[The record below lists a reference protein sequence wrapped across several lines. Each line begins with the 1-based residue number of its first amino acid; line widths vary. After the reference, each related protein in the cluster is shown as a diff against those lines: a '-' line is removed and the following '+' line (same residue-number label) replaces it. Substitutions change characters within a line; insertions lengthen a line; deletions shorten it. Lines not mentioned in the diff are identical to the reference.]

1 MFPSSGL
8 YRLPGVDDRR
18 APTATSVISIN
29 EKWVPNSFNMAI
41 WNMQQAR
48 YFDYWRWFGGDMLR
62 ETRTGSTKDV
72 MLLKYPLEINPIRD
86 FSRKH
91 AAILLGEE
99 SFDSSEPLIRTR
111 VTPRPDLLSPDLDMD
126 GKDSTVEQADRRLAQ
141 IAQDTINMV
150 WSDSKGRSLQQENA
164 TISQF
169 IGGSVFQIDWNPALK
184 DRPIPIEIKNV
195 MPDFFLPV
203 YKSQNYYELLEAFV
217 VYRISSQVAHE
228 LYGYDVSNSGSGWV
242 TYCEHWTCYNYSVLI
257 DGKSITG
264 KPNEDGTFSEPKNP
278 FGFVPFVYIP
288 HLREGNF
295 FGSSMVEDLRGLTRE
310 FNARMA
316 DTGDAVRNSVHR
328 RRYATDLRANPV
340 AKQLDVNSN
349 TWATYLGPT
358 DANTKATP
366 NVWVEDPPVLPDS
379 MANWGDKLW
388 TQLLRF
394 GALSPMNYGEDEGSQ
409 RSALTLAFRMWPST
423 AHARAERV
431 FWTDGLNQI
440 AKYVLRM
447 LVVKRKFVDKFVNI
461 PDDFETRLQFSQDY
475 LPMIPRDREQMVN
488 EVVIR
493 FQSGL
498 LTPERALEMLGDTPY
513 VMEEVKKLEDW
524 MKLKV
529 QIENSVGQKVQ
540 TSGGKTA
547 DGKSQGAQTQITMPI
562 ATDGLKE

>member
-18 APTATSVISIN
+18 APTATSVLSLN
-29 EKWVPNSFNMAI
+29 NKWVPSTFNMAI
-41 WNMQQAR
+41 WNLQTSR

-62 ETRTGSTKDV
+62 ETRTGSTKEAI
-72 MLLKYPLEINPIRD
+72 LLKYPLEINPIRD

-99 SFDSSEPLIRTR
+99 SFDSSEPLVRTR
-111 VTPRPDLLSPDLDMD
+111 VTPRPDLLSPELDVD
-126 GKDSTVEQADRRLAQ
+126 GRDSSIEKKDRRLAQ
-141 IAQDTINMV
+141 IAQDAINMV

-164 TISQF
+164 TLSQYL
-169 IGGSVFQIDWNPALK
+169 GGSVFEVKWNDKLT

-203 YKSQNYYELLEAFV
+203 FQADDYWNLLEAFV
-217 VYRISSQVAHE
+217 VYRISGNVARE
-228 LYGYDVSNSGSGWV
+228 LYGITSINDTGWI
-242 TYCEHWTCYNYSVLI
+242 TYCEHWTRDEYSVWV

-264 KPNEDGTFSEPKNP
+264 KPRDDGTYAEPKNP

-295 FGSSMVEDLRGLTRE
+295 YGSSMVEDLRGLARE

-340 AKQLDVNSN
+340 PKQLDPN
-349 TWATYLGPT
+349 TWATYLGVT
-358 DANTKATP
+358 DPNSKASP
-366 NVWVEDPPVLPDS
+366 KVWAEEPPVLPDS
-379 MANWGDKLW
+379 MANWPDKVW
-388 TQLLRF
+388 TQMLRA
-394 GALSPMNYGEDEGSQ
+394 GSMSPMNYGEDEGSQ

-440 AKYVLRM
+440 ARYILKILA
-447 LVVKRKFVDKFVNI
+447 VKRKFVDHIVSI
-461 PDDFETRLQFSQDY
+461 PDDFAQRLQFSQDY

-498 LTPERALEMLGDTPY
+498 LTPERALTMLGDTPY
-513 VMEEVKKLEDW
+513 VMEEVKKIEEW
-524 MKLKV
+524 MRLKV
-529 QIENSVGQKVQ
+529 QIENSVGTKVQ
-540 TSGGKTA
+540 TTGGKSA
-547 DGKSQGAQTQITMPI
+547 DGKNQGAQTQITMPI
-562 ATDGLKE
+562 ATDGTKE